1 MDKKEEPELS
11 VTAVAYELEKH
22 INRLLTKY
30 IPPTTCPEKKPKVAW
45 KREKVV
51 EALVVRLGGV
61 GPTLTK

>member
-1 MDKKEEPELS
+1 MDKDEPS
-11 VTAVAYELEKH
+11 IQTVAYELEKH

-30 IPPTTCPEKKPKVAW
+30 IPATTCPEKKPKVAW